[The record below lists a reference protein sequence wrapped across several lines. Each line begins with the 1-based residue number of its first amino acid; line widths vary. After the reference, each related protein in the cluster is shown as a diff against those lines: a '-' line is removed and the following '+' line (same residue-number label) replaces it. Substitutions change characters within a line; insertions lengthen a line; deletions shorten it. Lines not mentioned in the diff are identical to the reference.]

1 MCSFKNKHN
10 RFAAKIIGAVNNF
23 VNKFWAL
30 QRKLAISPHF
40 PKIPLKEAV
49 VHTKPI
55 EQSINQW
62 NVKYSIFEPQP
73 NDLKTR
79 YSILASCLICPLLK
93 WRTVWQTY
101 YPRSSVHYT
110 ANVYRD
116 LQGLCR
122 EIGVRGI
129 QIYGDCMYTRNPC
142 NFEISTLWFPC
153 KNCRDFDFTGIL

>member
-1 MCSFKNKHN
+1 MISQRGHTCGWYKIISTHCVCSTAPLLTTGKKIYTTQRPIKVKEIPVPFFEHMCSFKNKHN

-62 NVKYSIFEPQP
+62 NGKYSIFEPQP

-79 YSILASCLICPLLK
+79 YSILASCLICPRLK
-93 WRTVWQTY
+93 
-101 YPRSSVHYT
+101 
-110 ANVYRD
+110 
-116 LQGLCR
+116 
-122 EIGVRGI
+122 
-129 QIYGDCMYTRNPC
+129 
-142 NFEISTLWFPC
+142 
-153 KNCRDFDFTGIL
+153 